1 MVLQGK
7 LPFGN
12 EDTLAFY
19 HPFSYVIR
27 STKSIE
33 EWRDSIKNLLHPAGL
48 TIFSEINNETLPNSV
63 LSLTPKSVEDSTT
76 GVIDI
81 VSVSN
86 DISSSSNSFTVDSVT
101 F

>member
-7 LPFGN
+7 LPYGN

-33 EWRDSIKNLLHPAGL
+33 EWRDSIKTLLHPAGL

-63 LSLTPKSVEDSTT
+63 LSVSPKSVDDSTID
-76 GVIDI
+76 VVDI
-81 VSVSN
+81 VSVN
-86 DISSSSNSFTVDSVT
+86 NNISSSSNSFTVDSIT